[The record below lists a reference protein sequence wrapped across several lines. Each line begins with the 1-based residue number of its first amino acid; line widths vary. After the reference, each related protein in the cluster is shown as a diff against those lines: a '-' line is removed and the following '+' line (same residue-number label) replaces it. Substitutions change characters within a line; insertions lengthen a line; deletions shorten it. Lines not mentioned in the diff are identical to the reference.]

1 VGEWIDAS
9 TQHTPEGKMPKSLKD
24 TIDSWVA
31 GLNPEARKHI
41 SIWDRL
47 VLQQHLQ
54 VRRHME
60 EQERL
65 EPEIQQADEAVVD
78 EESTNE
84 PVFERVWLAG
94 RKHDPAPSMKSGKK
108 PENLPRLGR
117 TQRNILKAMRAKTIY
132 KTSEVG
138 ALVEVSSSNVSKS
151 LHLLD
156 GAGLVK
162 KVRHGHWRKR

>member
-1 VGEWIDAS
+1 MGEWIDAS

-24 TIDSWVA
+24 TIDSWIA

-54 VRRHME
+54 VHRHME
-60 EQERL
+60 EQENL
-65 EPEIQQADEAVVD
+65 EPVEQQVDEDVVD
-78 EESTNE
+78 EESSDE
-84 PVFERVWLAG
+84 PVFERVWLPG
-94 RKHDPAPSMKSGKK
+94 RKNEPAPSTQSSKK
-108 PENLPRLGR
+108 PEKFPRLGR
-117 TQRNILKAMRAKTIY
+117 TQRNILYAMNTRTVY
-132 KTSEVG
+132 KTREVA
-138 ALVEVSSSNVSKS
+138 ALVDASSNNVSKS

-156 GAGLVK
+156 EAGLVK